1 MLKIVENRDEW
12 KAGEELLLLDEI
24 AREGARRIHY
34 PASDQPRSPAFT
46 DSFPRVGTAGASPRS
61 SRRGPAPE
69 KALVVSKRA
78 VIVVE
83 QGWCEPYSCRR
94 NTEVPGH
101 LDCWERAIGRMDL
114 EQHVIFPYLR
124 VCQ

>member
-61 SRRGPAPE
+61 WHGPLREKRLGGVSRTRGYWWLSKGGAS
-69 KALVVSKRA
+69 LTVVGVTLKFQGTP
-78 VIVVE
+78 IVGKGPSDV
-83 QGWCEPYSCRR
+83 WSSSS
-94 NTEVPGH
+94 
-101 LDCWERAIGRMDL
+101 M
-114 EQHVIFPYLR
+114 
-124 VCQ
+124 